1 MKHQLKNI
9 VFPFSND
16 LTQRLESIF
25 SGSKI
30 QNLSAFAKT
39 SGNQSVKQ
47 KDERM
52 FLWLQKNSKL
62 QYKLFVPM
70 LFEIWFRVP
79 LENRTTKNTK
89 LSLKS

>member
-1 MKHQLKNI
+1 MKHQWKNI

-62 QYKLFVPM
+62 QYKFGFLYEKRIFVKEQGTQAINSM
-70 LFEIWFRVP
+70 AENFE
-79 LENRTTKNTK
+79 
-89 LSLKS
+89 